1 MTNPRFPNIDTFSR
15 IQIEE
20 YDRGYSED
28 DYREKEGLDSQIEP
42 YWDEDDNFTF

>member
-1 MTNPRFPNIDTFSR
+1 MTSPRFPNIDTFSR

-28 DYREKEGLDSQIEP
+28 DYREVEEDQTVEP